1 MYAMITQFTALN
13 LYAVKYD
20 RIPNLKS
27 VKYILIS
34 QMHNSSSEHT
44 ELNGWN
50 IGDIFVLWAI
60 KQNSEHLVTSKT
72 YFVFNNH
79 DLHLLPSP

>member
-20 RIPNLKS
+20 RIPKLKS
-27 VKYILIS
+27 VKYTSIS
-34 QMHNSSSEHT
+34 QLHISSSERT

-50 IGDIFVLWAI
+50 IGNIFVL
-60 KQNSEHLVTSKT
+60 
-72 YFVFNNH
+72 
-79 DLHLLPSP
+79 